1 MNGPATGWYRRVTT
15 RLFSRPPRPTD
26 PAMNPELSAAEIYG
40 RDFPA
45 GAVLFEEGDPG
56 SRMYVIQSGEVRI
69 VKRVGSREITLAR
82 LGPGE
87 AFGEMALLED
97 QPRSATAV
105 VEAPARILEIDEAA
119 FADLVRRN
127 GEIALR
133 LLRRLSA
140 RLRDANRQIRNF
152 LSADAMGRAVEVL
165 KALSGAPDED
175 GFRAIPSEIGPEG
188 LATRAGAR
196 PDAAALWERLRR
208 ARLVREVGGQAQLA
222 PAEVV
227 ESFLRYLDLRA
238 RYPRA
243 RRGRAVRGARHRGR
257 GRRRDRRGAPARAPR
272 GGRRGRGRPRSTA
285 EFEDY
290 LALRRRFEP
299 EDPAPSAKRAG
310 KRWERK
316 PT

>member
-1 MNGPATGWYRRVTT
+1 
-15 RLFSRPPRPTD
+15 
-26 PAMNPELSAAEIYG
+26 MNPELSAAEIYG

-56 SRMYVIQSGEVRI
+56 SRMYVIQSGAVRI

-105 VEAPARILEIDEAA
+105 VESPARILEIDEAA

-140 RLRDANRQIRNF
+140 RLRDANRQVRNF
-152 LSADAMGRAVEVL
+152 VSADAMGRAVEVL
-165 KALSGAPDED
+165 KALSGAPEED
-175 GFRAIPSEIGPEG
+175 GFRAIPSEMGPEG
-188 LATRAGAR
+188 LATRAGDA
-196 PDAAALWERLRR
+196 PGAAALWERLRR

-238 RYPRA
+238 RFHALAAGELSEAPEIEVEGADGIATELLHA
-243 RRGRAVRGARHRGR
+243 RLSADGEVA
-257 GRRRDRRGAPARAPR
+257 D
-272 GGRRGRGRPRSTA
+272 PRSTA

-290 LALRRRFEP
+290 LALGRRFEP

-310 KRWERK
+310 KHWERN
-316 PT
+316 PR

>member
-1 MNGPATGWYRRVTT
+1 
-15 RLFSRPPRPTD
+15 
-26 PAMNPELSAAEIYG
+26 MNPELSAAEIYG

-56 SRMYVIQSGEVRI
+56 SRMYVIQSGAVRI

-87 AFGEMALLED
+87 AFGEMALLEG

-105 VEAPARILEIDEAA
+105 VESPARILEIDEAA

-140 RLRDANRQIRNF
+140 RLRDANRQVRNF
-152 LSADAMGRAVEVL
+152 VSADAMGRAVEVL
-165 KALSGAPDED
+165 KALSGAPEED
-175 GFRAIPSEIGPEG
+175 GFRAIPSEMGPEG
-188 LATRAGAR
+188 LATRAGDA
-196 PDAAALWERLRR
+196 PGAAALWERLRR

-238 RYPRA
+238 RFHALAAGELSEAPEIEVEGADGIATELLHA
-243 RRGRAVRGARHRGR
+243 RLAADGEVR
-257 GRRRDRRGAPARAPR
+257 D
-272 GGRRGRGRPRSTA
+272 PRSTA

-290 LALRRRFEP
+290 LALGRRFEP
-299 EDPAPSAKRAG
+299 EDPAPSAKQAG
-310 KRWERK
+310 KHWERI
-316 PT
+316 PR